1 MRMVLSG
8 YIPGQMESQWL
19 FDLAR
24 ERRARRPPAALS
36 EPYSPVVI
44 YDRTR
49 RALPPAVPVA
59 RRELDAALATVRV
72 TADRR
77 AAIALLVSEATTNAV
92 LHAYREVRP
101 GPVRVRAV
109 AGGGDLLLTVSD
121 MGKGPER
128 RTDSPGLGV
137 GLDVMRASCDRM
149 TVSPASAM
157 GGTLVRAVLRGA
169 VPLSDAEVRFAR
181 AGSVCTA
188 SARLR
193 GESDTLRGASR
204 ALRDD
209 RSALLADNL
218 AAMEDAGLAVTRS
231 QRLRSD
237 LAA

>member
-1 MRMVLSG
+1 MRMGLGGVC
-8 YIPGQMESQWL
+8 PGQMENQRL
-19 FDLAR
+19 LDIRR

-36 EPYSPVVI
+36 EPFSPAII

-49 RALPPAVPVA
+49 RAVPAAVSVV
-59 RRELDAALATVRV
+59 RRELDAALGAVAV

-77 AAIALLVSEATTNAV
+77 AAIALLVSEAATNAV
-92 LHAYREVRP
+92 LHAYREVGP

-109 AGGGDLLLTVSD
+109 AGGGDLLLTISD
-121 MGKGPER
+121 VGKGPER
-128 RTDSPGLGV
+128 RNDSPGLGV

-149 TVSPASAM
+149 TVSPASPA
-157 GGTLVRAVLRGA
+157 GGTLVRAVVRGA
-169 VPLSDAEVRFAR
+169 VLLSDADVRFAR
-181 AGSVCTA
+181 AGSACTA

-193 GESDTLRGASR
+193 GASHALRGASR

-209 RSALLADNL
+209 RSALLAGNRE
-218 AAMEDAGLAVTRS
+218 AVEEAGFAVARS